1 MDRKDILKVMENIYT
16 SQEAA
21 EYLGMSY
28 ETFCQIVQSQQIQ
41 PIKQSHTV
49 MLFLKS
55 DLDDYYKMKHS
66 QESFN
71 INQVSVRDAIL
82 YYTIQQYF
90 DNSDKKTLAFIQQ
103 IKQFYHFDFHA
114 GLKINIP
121 FLASQFHI
129 TEQEFYNSYLQIK
142 KAFTQLPANT
152 HIIKKGEDKY
162 PQQLA
167 DTKEAPLFLFVNGQ
181 VNLLYQ
187 KSICVVGSRKASPY
201 AIEQTKQ
208 LVKALVD
215 DGFVVNAGLAKGIDT
230 VVHQTVLQNKGQTIA
245 VIGTSLHEYY
255 PKENQTLQF
264 TIEKEGLVVSQYPPC
279 QHVNRWNFPKRNA
292 TMSGLSI
299 GTVIMEASE
308 NSGTLK
314 QADYA
319 LRQGRYVFIPQ
330 YIVDDSS
337 LQWPQK
343 YIDKGA
349 YVFETYDDMMKII
362 QHQKQEEF

>member
-16 SQEAA
+16 SKEAA
-21 EYLGMSY
+21 EYLDMSY
-28 ETFCQIVQSQQIQ
+28 EAFCQIVQSQQIQ

-142 KAFTQLPANT
+142 K
-152 HIIKKGEDKY
+152 
-162 PQQLA
+162 
-167 DTKEAPLFLFVNGQ
+167 
-181 VNLLYQ
+181 
-187 KSICVVGSRKASPY
+187 
-201 AIEQTKQ
+201 
-208 LVKALVD
+208 
-215 DGFVVNAGLAKGIDT
+215 GFY
-230 VVHQTVLQNKGQTIA
+230 TI
-245 VIGTSLHEYY
+245 T
-255 PKENQTLQF
+255 
-264 TIEKEGLVVSQYPPC
+264 SQYT
-279 QHVNRWNFPKRNA
+279 HYKKRR
-292 TMSGLSI
+292 
-299 GTVIMEASE
+299 
-308 NSGTLK
+308 
-314 QADYA
+314 
-319 LRQGRYVFIPQ
+319 RQV
-330 YIVDDSS
+330 SS
-337 LQWPQK
+337 
-343 YIDKGA
+343 
-349 YVFETYDDMMKII
+349 TTC
-362 QHQKQEEF
+362 